1 MSDPYRLTIYVD
13 GCIDRMLPFDSPNVE
28 TALAFA
34 DRQRYGRHAELSDV
48 HGTVRRFPDDALRNL
63 AARLRPPGRTG
74 SL

>member
-1 MSDPYRLTIYVD
+1 MSEPYRLTIYLD
-13 GCIDRMLPFDSPNVE
+13 GRIDRMLPFDSPDLE
-28 TALAFA
+28 SALAFA

-63 AARLRPPGRTG
+63 AARLRPAGRTE